1 VSTDGSVGKRPRR
14 LIFGIVVAQ
23 MRREED
29 RLRVRTFLS
38 VVVLTSFT
46 AFGGTLTTG
55 AAVAWADAPSAADKE
70 TARHL
75 MNDGNTAFAAGDFK
89 KALEAFAGAHAI
101 MNLPTTGLGLMRSQ
115 EKLGL
120 LVEARDTA
128 LGITRIPAK
137 PGEPKP
143 EQGARDEARALAEAL
158 ATRIPSLEVSVT
170 IDGSVSFVVVVDG
183 TELPQAAATLPRKAN
198 PGTHEVVVRARGFLD
213 AKQTVVLS
221 EGQQTQQVSVAM
233 ARDPN
238 FKEPDVHPIVIEKPK
253 PDVKPLV
260 PVAPPESHG
269 AHPLLWVGVATTG
282 VGLALGAS
290 TGIAVLVTKKKCAN
304 DKTPSNCPIALAN
317 VSNVGF
323 AVAGVGA
330 VLTAVGIG
338 LSVGHG
344 SEPKKGA
351 TIVPELGL
359 GYAGVR
365 GTF

>member
-1 VSTDGSVGKRPRR
+1 
-14 LIFGIVVAQ
+14 

-38 VVVLTSFT
+38 VVLLTSIT
-46 AFGGTLTTG
+46 AFSGTLVTG
-55 AAVAWADAPSAADKE
+55 AATARADTPSAADKE

-89 KALEAFAGAHAI
+89 KAVEAFGGAHAI
-101 MNLPTTGLGLMRSQ
+101 MSLPTTGLGLMRSQ

-128 LGITRIPAK
+128 LGITRIPEK
-137 PGEPKP
+137 PVEPKP
-143 EQGARDEARALAEAL
+143 DQGARGEARALAEAL
-158 ATRIPSLEVSVT
+158 ATRIPSLAVSVT
-170 IDGSVSFVVVVDG
+170 IDGAVSFLVIVDG

-213 AKQTVVLS
+213 SKQTVALY
-221 EGQQTQQVSVAM
+221 EGQQTQQVSVTM

-238 FKEPDVHPIVIEKPK
+238 FKVPDVYPIVIEKPK
-253 PDVKPLV
+253 PEAKALAPF
-260 PVAPPESHG
+260 APPESHG

-282 VGLALGAS
+282 VGLALGAT
-290 TGIAVLVTKKKCAN
+290 TGIAVLVTKKKCAS
-304 DKTPSNCPIALAN
+304 DKTPNNCPIALAN

-338 LSVGHG
+338 LSVGRG

-351 TIVPELGL
+351 PIVPELGL